1 MATKQRPIGA
11 SAPPGLHAPGRA
23 DPLPRGRPA
32 LLLTKTLGRFTKCPR
47 VKKRP
52 DPTKRPLIEAK
63 AAVLKALGHPTRLWM
78 AEQLADGEK
87 CVCELGASIDAD
99 FSTISKHLAVLKQAG
114 VVVDEKRG
122 KQVYYRL
129 KVPCILKY
137 MSCVE
142 AVIRA
147 GAEEQAK
154 MPA

>member
-1 MATKQRPIGA
+1 MQKQRPTGKD
-11 SAPPGLHAPGRA
+11 RA
-23 DPLPRGRPA
+23 
-32 LLLTKTLGRFTKCPR
+32 
-47 VKKRP
+47 
-52 DPTKRPLIEAK
+52 LIEAK

-87 CVCELGASIDAD
+87 CVCELGEFIEAD

-142 AVIRA
+142 AVIKESVREKVEMLA
-147 GAEEQAK
+147 
-154 MPA
+154 